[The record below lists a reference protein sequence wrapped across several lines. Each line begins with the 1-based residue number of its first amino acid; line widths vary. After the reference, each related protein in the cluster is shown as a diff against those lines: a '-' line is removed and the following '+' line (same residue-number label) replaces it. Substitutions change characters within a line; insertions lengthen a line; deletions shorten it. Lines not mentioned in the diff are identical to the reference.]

1 MARVLQTERPS
12 LPPAVLASRGKA
24 LLLPVPTVNW
34 RATLLVVQIS
44 TNVTTMR
51 EVVTS
56 PAPPASTLRAASN
69 ASANLASLLIPVAT
83 VPVYLSTVTG
93 GSGFHLVC
101 ALPLVVVADSDLK
114 ESVTTHHLAMGD
126 NLVWE
131 KISSWNLVM

>member
-1 MARVLQTERPS
+1 
-12 LPPAVLASRGKA
+12 
-24 LLLPVPTVNW
+24 
-34 RATLLVVQIS
+34 
-44 TNVTTMR
+44 MR